1 MTPSEMEKIFAEH
14 IRNEFVTKDVEATL
28 ATMVEDASV
37 NHVPINS
44 GGRGKVEL
52 RAFYRDVFIGSW
64 PDDLEM
70 TTKNRVF
77 GNDQMIEEDH
87 LRFTHK
93 NRMEWFLPGVPP
105 THRVVDVD
113 FVLVVEFRDGKLAS
127 ERIYW
132 DHATVL
138 RQVGVM
144 PGERRDSETPVPF
157 ELRKIGHVVLNVTD
171 LETSIRFYT
180 GVLGLRVS
188 DRYPDSMVPGG
199 MIFLRCNTDHH
210 GVALVGGAQ
219 KNGRSSLNHFA
230 FEVGGLDEVFRAR
243 AWLREH
249 GVPIVFEGRRRAGCQ
264 VAVEFTDPDGN
275 NLEIYWNIDQVG
287 TEGFARPASQW
298 RQAKTLEDAVAN
310 PVEGQRVPPLKG

>member
-1 MTPSEMEKIFAEH
+1 MEKIFAEH
-14 IRNEFVTKDVEATL
+14 IRHEFVTKDVEATL

-44 GGRGKVEL
+44 GGRGKSQL
-52 RAFYRDVFIGSW
+52 RTFYRDVFIGSW

-70 TTKNRVF
+70 TTTNRVF
-77 GNDQMIEEDH
+77 GDDQMIEEDH

-113 FVLVVEFRDGKLAS
+113 FVLVVQFRDGKLAS

-138 RQVGVM
+138 RQVGLI
-144 PGERRDSETPVPF
+144 PGEGKGAEAPVPF

>member
-1 MTPSEMEKIFAEH
+1 MTPKEMEMIFAEH
-14 IRNEFVTKDVEATL
+14 IRHEFVTKDVEATL

-77 GNDQMIEEDH
+77 GDDQMIEEDRV
-87 LRFTHK
+87 RFTHK

-105 THRVVDVD
+105 TNRVVDVD
-113 FVLVVEFRDGKLAS
+113 FVLVVQFRDGKLAA

-132 DHATVL
+132 DQATVL
-138 RQVGVM
+138 HQTGLIRE
-144 PGERRDSETPVPF
+144 ERTDLPAPVPF
-157 ELRKIGHVVLNVTD
+157 ALRKIGHVVLNVAD
-171 LETSIRFYT
+171 FERSVRFYT
-180 GVLGLRVS
+180 GVLGLQVS
-188 DRYPDSMVPGG
+188 DRYSMVPGG

-219 KNGRSSLNHFA
+219 QAERSSLNHFA
-230 FEVGGLDEVFRAR
+230 FEVGALDEVFRAR

-275 NLEIYWNIDQVG
+275 NLEIYWNIDQIG
-287 TEGFARPASQW
+287 TDGQARPASQW
-298 RQAKTLEDAVAN
+298 RQARTLEDAIAN
-310 PVEGQRVPPLKG
+310 PVEGQRVPPLTTA